1 MALSER
7 EQRILKEIAQDLAAA
22 EPRLEHA
29 LISARFPVLRRRLI
43 VMPGDLQRRRRAWI
57 AGVWASLLAGIA
69 LLAIGLGLHMVIL
82 LWLGAPLAQFGPAAC
97 GYLCRKTHRSRRRK
111 AVMAVPGGAE

>member
-43 VMPGDLQRRRRAWI
+43 VTPGDLQRRRRAWI

-82 LWLGAPLAQFGPAAC
+82 LWFGAPLAQFGPAAC